1 MKGARTTRC
10 YSPFRFERAISR
22 QARAGGSR
30 LSSKA
35 KRARSASRKESRGG
49 DSAEIAPSVRAV
61 CAARKKPSE
70 GGGKSAEGEGGSSHS
85 VPGKA
90 APASFRA
97 ASLRDSR
104 GPLTARKSLPPA
116 STRPSVSNPPSI
128 PAQAAPSFF
137 SNSFMAFRL
146 APLGPWMSG
155 FPDRSARTSI
165 SGKPKPEASIVAE
178 KRARLK
184 RASFRAS
191 LPGGTRARTV
201 KNSCD
206 VFKATWP

>member
-1 MKGARTTRC
+1 MKGARTPRC
-10 YSPFRFERAISR
+10 YSPFLFERAISR

-49 DSAEIAPSVRAV
+49 DSAETAPVVRAV

-70 GGGKSAEGEGGSSHS
+70 GGGKSEEGESAHP

-90 APASFRA
+90 ASASFRA

-104 GPLTARKSLPPA
+104 GPSTARKSLPPA

-137 SNSFMAFRL
+137 SKSFRAFRL
-146 APLGPWMSG
+146 APLGPWMHG

-165 SGKPKPEASIVAE
+165 SGKPKPEASLVAE

-201 KNSCD
+201 KNSRD